1 MEFDNMV
8 LGIDLGTTNSCIAI
22 LRNNKQEVIKNNF
35 GSNITPSCILFR
47 KNQRMFEKPVKEC
60 IKSNPKN
67 TVFNI
72 KRIIG
77 RNFDDKEVQ
86 NDIKYWPFKVI
97 KDKKSNKPQIEIEL
111 NGQIE
116 KFYPEQ
122 ISAMILGHLQKISN
136 KYLNRKVKKAIIA
149 VPAYFNEKQR
159 KATLNAGEIAG
170 LKVIRLIDEPIAAA
184 IAYGFNDKSIKAKN
198 ILVFDLGGGT
208 FDVSILKKE
217 KNNFKILTTNGDSH
231 FGGEDFDQKL
241 VDYCCESIEKKY
253 NLSIYKNN
261 KVINKLKC
269 ACEEAKKGLS
279 ISKEEYISIEYNEE
293 DIEIPITRNDF
304 EELCSDLFNKII
316 PIIEKTL
323 KDINLTKKQIDEVIF
338 IGGSS
343 KIPKI
348 QRIVKEYFNGID
360 FKIIINPEEAVA
372 IGCAIQ
378 GTKNY
383 SLKITNPHSIGIN
396 TNEDKEKNVT
406 SILIPKNEVLPFEIT
421 ETFST
426 SKKNQTQVAFDIYQ
440 GENYYS
446 KDNTF
451 IGGFVIKNIR
461 KAKEGEVD
469 FNVNMKLDEN
479 GILSIHVID
488 VEKGNYKQIIIK
500 NIINFNDEEINY
512 FKQRENQFKKEE
524 SESEYGNSKY
534 IGKKNTLD
542 EIDINNSIKV
552 LEELDKQILSTRISK
567 ASTNIF
573 NKNSKYN

>member
-1 MEFDNMV
+1 MV
-8 LGIDLGTTNSCIAI
+8 Q
-22 LRNNKQEVIKNNF
+22 KE
-35 GSNITPSCILFR
+35 
-47 KNQRMFEKPVKEC
+47 RMFEKPVKEC
-60 IKSNPKN
+60 IKNNPKN
-67 TVFNI
+67 TIFNM

-77 RNFDDKEVQ
+77 RDFDDKEVQ

-122 ISAMILGHLQKISN
+122 ISAMILAHLQKISN

-184 IAYGFNDKSIKAKN
+184 LAYGFNDKSYESKN

-279 ISKEEYISIEYNEE
+279 ISKEE
-293 DIEIPITRNDF
+293 DIHIPITRIDF
-304 EELCSDLFNKII
+304 EKLCSDLFNKII

-323 KDINLTKKQIDEVIF
+323 KDVNLNKKQIDEVIF

-488 VEKGNYKQIIIK
+488 VEKGNYKQKIIK

-524 SESEYGNSKY
+524 CENEYGNFIY
-534 IGKKNTLD
+534 
-542 EIDINNSIKV
+542 
-552 LEELDKQILSTRISK
+552 
-567 ASTNIF
+567 
-573 NKNSKYN
+573 

>member
-122 ISAMILGHLQKISN
+122 ISAMILSHLQKISN
-136 KYLNRKVKKAIIA
+136 KYLNIKVKKAIIA

-406 SILIPKNEVLPFEIT
+406 SILIPKNEILPFEIT

-446 KDNTF
+446 KDNNF
-451 IGGFVIKNIR
+451 I
-461 KAKEGEVD
+461 
-469 FNVNMKLDEN
+469 
-479 GILSIHVID
+479 
-488 VEKGNYKQIIIK
+488 
-500 NIINFNDEEINY
+500 
-512 FKQRENQFKKEE
+512 
-524 SESEYGNSKY
+524 
-534 IGKKNTLD
+534 
-542 EIDINNSIKV
+542 
-552 LEELDKQILSTRISK
+552 
-567 ASTNIF
+567 
-573 NKNSKYN
+573 

>member
-1 MEFDNMV
+1 MV

-60 IKSNPKN
+60 IKSYPKN
-67 TVFNI
+67 TIFNM

-111 NGQIE
+111 NGQVE

-122 ISAMILGHLQKISN
+122 ISAMILSHLQKISN
-136 KYLNRKVKKAIIA
+136 KYLNIKVKKAIIA

-159 KATLNAGEIAG
+159 KATLDAGEIAG

-184 IAYGFNDKSIKAKN
+184 IAYGFNDKSYEAKN

-208 FDVSILKKE
+208 FDVSILKSE

-241 VDYCCESIEKKY
+241 VDYCCECIEKKY
-253 NLSIYKNN
+253 NLSIYNN
-261 KVINKLKC
+261 KKVINTLKC

-279 ISKEEYISIEYNEE
+279 ISKEEYISIEYQEE
-293 DIEIPITRNDF
+293 EIEIPITRSDF
-304 EELCSDLFNKII
+304 EKLCSDLFNKII

-348 QRIVKEYFNGID
+348 QKIVKEYFNGID

-406 SILIPKNEVLPFEIT
+406 SILIPKNEILPFEIT

-461 KAKEGEVD
+461 KAKEGEVE

-552 LEELDKQILSTRISK
+552 LEELDQHILTTRTSK
-567 ASTNIF
+567 ASANFF
-573 NKNSKYN
+573 NKNNKYN